1 MAGSNGPARG
11 HASKGGQK
19 ASTQQDVENYFKINE
34 VQQLVNRAVN
44 SVAQEKPADFKS
56 GLSAAL
62 ASHATAGLA
71 PEAGKK
77 AHTKQDAEEA
87 KKYLEKNNA
96 EAILSEILG
105 KVAGE
110 MPENAA
116 NALAEYAKTATGKDA
131 YKPPKAEKQEEEK
144 KEPAE
149 KKGKDEKQEKKGK
162 DDKKAEKAA
171 QPAAAAKAPE
181 PKAAEPKKPDTANLD
196 PKKLKAAIKEGGKMG
211 VELIGNFDLG
221 GPEFFTTKA
230 EAPEGDHDLLQALM
244 DAANKEIDPTEEEA
258 KGGSAKVGKMFL
270 SAGEARLALRCHCPK
285 EDKAAGKCSASDWM
299 KGVLENQAFQGKGVF
314 LEGDEFYAK
323 GEILASKEGGRFPL
337 KDRDECQSASVG
349 WLKGKGLFPEA
360 EEEDDWQP
368 DDDAGIEW

>member
-196 PKKLKAAIKEGGKMG
+196 PKKLKAAIKEVSGRQKCARKSGCGLGHGWLCIGWAARCSGSVVG
-211 VELIGNFDLG
+211 VVV
-221 GPEFFTTKA
+221 
-230 EAPEGDHDLLQALM
+230 EAPRHGHVRWRGGM
-244 DAANKEIDPTEEEA
+244 A
-258 KGGSAKVGKMFL
+258 KRG
-270 SAGEARLALRCHCPK
+270 
-285 EDKAAGKCSASDWM
+285 
-299 KGVLENQAFQGKGVF
+299 
-314 LEGDEFYAK
+314 
-323 GEILASKEGGRFPL
+323 
-337 KDRDECQSASVG
+337 
-349 WLKGKGLFPEA
+349 
-360 EEEDDWQP
+360 
-368 DDDAGIEW
+368 